1 MMMPLDKNL
10 PVLSSEHKM
19 YALSG
24 LANCGLTFADCVCFF
39 AREQMDDPDLVIL
52 ACKAKHDFEQEGE
65 LEFDDNPIVSAPDDE
80 EAEGAY
86 VMAWRWV
93 YK

>member
-1 MMMPLDKNL
+1 MSIRQDP

-19 YALSG
+19 YALAG
-24 LANCGLTFADCVCFF
+24 LANCGLTFSDCVCFF
-39 AREQMDDPDLVIL
+39 AKAQDKGLLEL
-52 ACKAKHDFEQEGE
+52 AEKAKHDFEQEGE
-65 LEFDDNPIVSAPDDE
+65 LEFDDIPIVSKADTE
-80 EAEGAY
+80 NGAY

>member
-1 MMMPLDKNL
+1 MSIEQVL

-19 YALSG
+19 YALMG
-24 LANCGLTFADCVCFF
+24 LARCGLTFSDCVCFF
-39 AREQMDDPDLVIL
+39 AKEQSKELL
-52 ACKAKHDFEQEGE
+52 AFAEKAKHDFEQEGE
-65 LEFDDNPIVSAPDDE
+65 LEFDDNPIVSETGDP

-93 YK
+93 YND